1 MSLLRSWDRHGRRPA
16 RRQQSSGPRAP
27 RVDERFNHWL
37 DQKLRRLYEAELSE
51 PVPEDMLRL
60 LEALESE
67 LE

>member
-16 RRQQSSGPRAP
+16 RRQQSPTSRAP
-27 RVDERFNHWL
+27 RVDARFDHWL

-60 LEALESE
+60 LDALESE
-67 LE
+67 AD